1 MQEISM
7 QVCRTAVAACLG
19 LVLLMV
25 SAPAQ
30 AQYQLTNLV
39 SNQVDSHAPTIDPL
53 LANPWGLARSAGSPW
68 WLSDN
73 DTGWSTLYTAAG
85 TQEALKVVIPTAGNG
100 PVEATGTNG
109 PGTPTGIVANASKT
123 DFQVSGAASSFIFA
137 TLDGTIS
144 AWPGLNKNLATLVVD
159 RSAEKA
165 SYTGLAITS
174 NPSGNYLYAADNTN
188 NHIDMFDGNFN
199 LVMSFGDPSVPSTLS
214 VFGVQDINGMVYVTY
229 AVPNVG
235 AGGYVDVFKEDGTFV
250 KTLIQGLVLN
260 QAWGI
265 ALAPSNFGP
274 LSNTLLVSNNSVD
287 GTINGFDPMTGKF
300 VGTIRDQFG
309 RIIVLNNLWGVAFG
323 GGTTSNGAT
332 NELFVTV
339 GQGIGTNE
347 LAGTFASIVFNP
359 HTGLNPNPVHD
370 NEGGLK

>member
-1 MQEISM
+1 MLVRRI
-7 QVCRTAVAACLG
+7 AVAPCLG

-25 SAPAQ
+25 PALAK

-39 SNQVDSHAPTIDPL
+39 SNQLDTHAPTIDPL

-73 DTGWSTLYTAAG
+73 DTGWSTLYNAAG

-100 PVEATGTNG
+100 PVEATGLNG
-109 PGTPTGIVANASKT
+109 PGTPTGIVANGSKT
-123 DFQVSGAASSFIFA
+123 DFQVSGVASSFIFA

-159 RSAEKA
+159 NSASKA

-174 NPSGNYLYAADNTN
+174 HTSGNFLYAADNAN
-188 NHIDMFDGNFN
+188 NKIDMFDGDFN
-199 LVMSFGDPSVPSTLS
+199 LVQSFGDPSVPSTLS
-214 VFGVQDINGMVYVTY
+214 VFGVQDINGLVYITY

-250 KTLIQGLVLN
+250 KTLIHSLLLN

-265 ALAPSNFGP
+265 ALAPGNFGP

-287 GTINGFDPMTGKF
+287 GTINGFDPVSGRF
-300 VGTIRDQFG
+300 VGTIRDERG
-309 RIIVLNNLWGVAFG
+309 RPIVLNNLWGVAFG
-323 GGTTSNGAT
+323 GGTTNNGAT
-332 NELFVTV
+332 NQLFVTV
-339 GQGIGTNE
+339 GQGIGTAE

-359 HTGLNPNPVHD
+359 THRW
-370 NEGGLK
+370 